1 MTIKEKISA
10 LAEAH
15 PDLLGMRGELT
26 YMLCSVIPENY
37 DLSDMTLLDVMDILP
52 VEHLEYIYD
61 TITRK
66 EAHPIAETYEKI
78 DLKK

>member
-66 EAHPIAETYEKI
+66 ESHPHEA
-78 DLKK
+78 LQHQLSRH